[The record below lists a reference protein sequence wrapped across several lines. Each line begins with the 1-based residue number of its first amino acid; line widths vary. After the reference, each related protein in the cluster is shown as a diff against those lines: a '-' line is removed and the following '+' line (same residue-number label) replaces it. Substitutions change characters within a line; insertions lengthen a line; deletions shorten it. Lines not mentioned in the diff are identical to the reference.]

1 MWNSREECSRNREQ
15 RQRKEAGIVL
25 SLIFSLT
32 CFRDRRPE
40 CLKYKKRLDRR
51 KVRSGEA
58 GRGLVGPLKYY
69 LSVRTCDLSFL
80 AHKFAPCMLS
90 SEFPKP
96 LLKGIG
102 WCNYGCCQAQSLQW
116 RLADLTPRRANG
128 TGEIEGSLEEESL
141 FWLEKTGLL
150 CLKKTGLQF
159 IV

>member
-1 MWNSREECSRNREQ
+1 MWSSREECSRNREQ
-15 RQRKEAGIVL
+15 RQRKEAGILL

-32 CFRDRRPE
+32 CLRDRRPE

-58 GRGLVGPLKYY
+58 VRGLVGPLKYY

-90 SEFPKP
+90 SAFTKP

-116 RLADLTPRRANG
+116 RLNTQESQWHRWNWREFG
-128 TGEIEGSLEEESL
+128 GGESL
-141 FWLEKTGLL
+141 LAWENWSPLP
-150 CLKKTGLQF
+150 
-159 IV
+159 